1 VTTRT
6 AFLSTLRQRLA
17 GGIPDNP
24 VRPLT
29 LLEGPPPPIAYTADL
44 SDLPAAFTAAAE
56 VAGATVRRMQAGDA
70 AGFVAEVCAGAQVQ
84 RAAVSDDP
92 ECAGLADGLRAAGI
106 EVTPPDHHAD
116 IGITGALAGI
126 ALTGTL
132 VVDNARA
139 GSRAVSVLPPVHLA
153 LLPMASLV
161 PTPGDVLR
169 GLTVDSLPSNL
180 VFITGPS
187 RSADI
192 ELYLARG
199 VHGPGQVWIG
209 LLDYC

>member
-1 VTTRT
+1 MTTRT
-6 AFLSTLRQRLA
+6 AFLNTLRGRLA
-17 GGIPDNP
+17 GGIPANP

-44 SDLPAAFTAAAE
+44 RDLPAAFAAAAE
-56 VAGATVRRMQAGDA
+56 VAGAVVRRMQAGDA
-70 AGFVAEVCAGAQVQ
+70 AGFVAEVCAGAQVR

-106 EVTPPDHHAD
+106 EVTPPDHRAD
-116 IGITGALAGI
+116 IGITGAQAGI

-153 LLPMASLV
+153 LLPVASLV
-161 PTPGDVLR
+161 ATPGDVLR
-169 GLTVDSLPSNL
+169 GLTADVLPSNL

-209 LLDYC
+209 LLD

>member
-1 VTTRT
+1 MTTRT
-6 AFLSTLRQRLA
+6 AFLATLRGRLA

-24 VRPLT
+24 VRPLVP
-29 LLEGPPPPIAYTADL
+29 LDGPPPPIAYTADL
-44 SDLPAAFTAAAE
+44 TDLPAAFTEAATA
-56 VAGATVRRMQAGDA
+56 AGATVRRLAGADV
-70 AGFVAEVCAGAQVQ
+70 AGFVAEVCEASGV
-84 RAAVSDDP
+84 RLAAVSADP
-92 ECAGLADGLRAAGI
+92 ECEGLADLLTARGI
-106 EVTPPDHHAD
+106 EVTPPDHRAD
-116 IGITGALAGI
+116 IGITGAVSGI

-153 LLPMASLV
+153 LLSTASLV

-169 GLTVDSLPSNL
+169 ALTCQALPSNL

-209 LLDYC
+209 LVD